1 MKFLVPILVAISIMT
16 SVSSVTLPQASGSMM
31 GKWSFYGTLSPK
43 TDYRAK
49 DFDRA
54 DIDTLQEILQYTDCI
69 PGYEVTL
76 TPAGVAEYLGNEHY
90 KLESWEKLSDNEY
103 REPWMPDAKGVTGR
117 LSPWKV
123 LCSVP
128 AWLYVIETTGSSSLP
143 SFTISF
149 FQFLC
154 IMNPYLAREPKC
166 SSILSSF
173 RELNSHRYRGIW

>member
-1 MKFLVPILVAISIMT
+1 MKFLVPILVALGIMT

-90 KLESWEKLSDNEY
+90 KLESWEKLSDTL
-103 REPWMPDAKGVTGR
+103 MLSVLSKGASTLQSAMGIPASITDILTGIIL
-117 LSPWKV
+117 LSMLGCEFFINYKMHFRK
-123 LCSVP
+123 
-128 AWLYVIETTGSSSLP
+128 SSDKE
-143 SFTISF
+143 
-149 FQFLC
+149 
-154 IMNPYLAREPKC
+154 AA
-166 SSILSSF
+166 
-173 RELNSHRYRGIW
+173 

>member
-1 MKFLVPILVAISIMT
+1 MKRCYL
-16 SVSSVTLPQASGSMM
+16 VSSRTVEAEKE
-31 GKWSFYGTLSPK
+31 GKELLGW
-43 TDYRAK
+43 R
-49 DFDRA
+49 
-54 DIDTLQEILQYTDCI
+54 C
-69 PGYEVTL
+69 
-76 TPAGVAEYLGNEHY
+76 AG
-90 KLESWEKLSDNEY
+90 
-103 REPWMPDAKGVTGR
+103 EPWMPDAKGVTGR

-123 LCSVP
+123 LCPVP